1 MRVWGNSADGTGKLG
16 VYAVGRL
23 SSLPLNRLHMLMRP
37 PRTDPEGFGGL
48 GGRTVALTDEWLC
61 FRYAFASVYST
72 RFGFSYIVL
81 IFPIF

>member
-37 PRTDPEGFGGL
+37 PRTDPEGLGGL
-48 GGRTVALTDEWLC
+48 GVGLWH
-61 FRYAFASVYST
+61 
-72 RFGFSYIVL
+72 
-81 IFPIF
+81 